1 MRTVPCR
8 VACYYKFN
16 VKSWSEEMREGGLGI
31 RNGSIHL
38 PFSVGQQ
45 MRSKGKGGGRKGA
58 SGEKL
63 IVKERNHF
71 TAGHVAAKPISPF
84 GLAQAVMLGL
94 CLLHSSVKIWK
105 SDHSFRFTFL
115 LPAHSHLQM
124 HFSPSVIC
132 DESSCV
138 ITDKVFHSLSVFL
151 HCCYV
156 SVSVKRTTPERGH
169 CSGSRCQW
177 RRGHSWD

>member
-1 MRTVPCR
+1 
-8 VACYYKFN
+8 
-16 VKSWSEEMREGGLGI
+16 
-31 RNGSIHL
+31 
-38 PFSVGQQ
+38 
-45 MRSKGKGGGRKGA
+45 MRSKGKGGGKGA
-58 SGEKL
+58 SREKL

-71 TAGHVAAKPISPF
+71 TADHVAVKPISPF
-84 GLAQAVMLGL
+84 GLVQVVMLSL

-105 SDHSFRFTFL
+105 SDHSFRPVASCFCSQHSFSEGKTLFIFD
-115 LPAHSHLQM
+115 SHLQM
-124 HFSPSVIC
+124 HFSLCVIC
-132 DESSCV
+132 DESPCV

-177 RRGHSWD
+177 RRGYGWD